1 MYIIIGAGGFLGS
14 ELINSVL
21 EKTDDAVLAVA
32 RNQNISCRENDRVEI
47 LTGDLGDFCFL
58 DELSDRINKSSDVKI
73 FWTAACH
80 NIDFVAEN
88 PEAARH
94 MNIEVPEYLLKRVN
108 NAEKIF
114 FTSSDTVYGEGG
126 KYLFK
131 EDDKLC
137 PISVYGEQ
145 KADAEKIFISFGGV
159 ALRLPLMFSF
169 SKSPSKKH
177 FCDKVAENLLSGKET
192 TLTTGFLRSALDYKT
207 VADIMVELSLMAEL
221 PDVLNVAG
229 DESLSKYQLGLLLS
243 EKLGCDA
250 STLIP
255 AEKWGE
261 FRQGALRADSAL
273 LDNSLLKS
281 ILGREEIKINL

>member
-21 EKTDDAVLAVA
+21 EKTDENILAVA
-32 RNQNISCRENDRVEI
+32 RNRNVVNSDSKRVEI
-47 LTGDLGDFCFL
+47 FTGDLCDFSFL
-58 DELSDRINKSSDVKI
+58 DELADRINKSSGAKI
-73 FWTAACH
+73 LWTAACH

-88 PEAARH
+88 PVIARH
-94 MNIEVPEYLLKRVN
+94 MNIDVPEYLLKKVN

-126 KYLFK
+126 NYFFK

-137 PISVYGEQ
+137 PISIYGEQ

-169 SKSPSKKH
+169 SKAPSKKH
-177 FCDKVAENLLSGKET
+177 FCDKVAENLLTGKET
-192 TLTTGFLRSALDYKT
+192 TLTTGFLRSALDYKS
-207 VADIMVELSLMAEL
+207 VADIMIELSFMAEL
-221 PDVLNVAG
+221 PDVLNISG

-250 STLIP
+250 STLVP

-261 FRQGALRADSAL
+261 FRQGALRADSTL
-273 LDNSLLKS
+273 LDNSLLKK
-281 ILGREEIKINL
+281 ILVREEIKINL

>member
-1 MYIIIGAGGFLGS
+1 MYVIVGAGGFLGS

-21 EKTDDAVLAVA
+21 EKTDENILAVS
-32 RNQNISCRENDRVEI
+32 RNRNVANCENKRVEI
-47 LTGDLGDFCFL
+47 LEGDLCDFSFL
-58 DELSDRINKSSDVKI
+58 DSITKKISTFENIKI

-88 PEAARH
+88 PDIAGH
-94 MNIEVPEYLLKRVN
+94 MNIEVPEYFLQRVN
-108 NAEKIF
+108 NAKKIF

-126 KYLFK
+126 NYLFK

-137 PISVYGEQ
+137 PISIYGEQ
-145 KADAEKIFISFGGV
+145 KADAEKLFISFGGV

-169 SKSPSKKH
+169 SSAPSKKH
-177 FCDKVAENLLSGKET
+177 FCDQVAQNLLSGKET

-207 VADIMVELSLMAEL
+207 VADIMVELSFKDGL
-221 PDVLNVAG
+221 PDILNVAG
-229 DESLSKYQLGLLLS
+229 DESLSKYQLGLMLA

-250 STLIP
+250 STLVP

-261 FRQGALRADSAL
+261 FGKGALRADSTL
-273 LDNSLLKS
+273 LDNSLIKK